1 MTGHGRSPIRLSVDI
16 GGTFTDLAL
25 DDGVRRFTCKVP
37 TVPAAPEQGFIDG
50 MARIL
55 REAGLTPDRIEVL
68 VHGTTLATNAVIERC
83 GAQTALITTAGHRD
97 ILEIATEARF
107 DQYDLMIQKPRPLVE
122 RPRRLTVPERMDAQG
137 KVRVPLDEA
146 AARALIADLE
156 DIEAVAVAFLH
167 SYANPVHE
175 LRMADLIAEM
185 RPALDVTLSHRV
197 CPQIREYERI
207 STAVTNAYVRPMMA
221 GYLGRLDAELTAMG
235 FSGAFY
241 LITSGGGLATM
252 EAARDFP
259 VRLIESGPAGGAIFA
274 ADVARAQKLPHVF
287 SFDMGGTTAKL
298 CIIENAMPHMTQMFE
313 VDRTAR
319 FKKGSGLPLRIPAVE
334 LVEIGAG
341 GCSLAQVDMLG
352 RVAVGPR
359 SAAADPGPAAYGKG
373 GTRATVTDA
382 DVTLGLIAPENF
394 AGGSMTLDPIA
405 ASDAL
410 QRDVGDALGCDAAM
424 AAHGVYEM
432 VCENMASAARV
443 HASEQ
448 GIDPRKFTMVAFGG
462 AAPLHA
468 ARVAQKIGID
478 RIIIP
483 ADAGVG
489 SAVGFLAAP
498 ISYEVVR
505 SALIRIDDLDGGA
518 INAVLADMESEAAGI
533 VADAALGEP
542 VDIQRRAHCRYV
554 GQGHEV
560 TIALPA
566 GKLDAGGCA
575 GLRARFEDAYVRM
588 FSRNIPTGSVE
599 IVGLSVVAIARAPIL
614 TGMASEAA
622 AASNDPGAAR
632 CFFDG
637 RAGIFQPGHAFR
649 RAGLGDRII
658 EGPAAI
664 TEAGTTTFVPRGFNA
679 RRGEGGV
686 LVIERRSRP

>member
-1 MTGHGRSPIRLSVDI
+1 MAEVIASPIRLSVDI

-25 DDGVRRFTCKVP
+25 DDGHRRYARKVP
-37 TVPAAPEQGFIDG
+37 TTPSGPERGFIAG
-50 MARIL
+50 MNQIL
-55 REAGLTPDRIEVL
+55 ADAGLTPARIDVL

-83 GAQTALITTAGHRD
+83 GARTALITTAGHRD

-107 DQYDLMIQKPRPLVE
+107 DQYDLMIEKPRPLVPRE
-122 RPRRLTVPERMDAQG
+122 RRLTVPERMDSLG

-146 AARALIADLE
+146 ATLALIEGLE
-156 DIEAVAVAFLH
+156 GTEAVAVAFLH
-167 SYANPVHE
+167 SYANPAHE
-175 LRMADLIAEM
+175 LRVAELIAKH
-185 RPALDVTLSHRV
+185 RPGLDVTLSHRV

-207 STAVTNAYVRPMMA
+207 STAVTNAYVRPMMD
-221 GYLGRLDAELTAMG
+221 GYLGRLEAELQALG
-235 FSGAFY
+235 FGGAFY
-241 LITSGGGLATM
+241 LITSGGGLAMM
-252 EAARDFP
+252 ETAREFP

-274 ADVARAQKLPHVF
+274 ADVARAQDLPHVF

-298 CIIENAMPHMTQMFE
+298 CIIEDATPHMTQMFE

-341 GCSLAQVDMLG
+341 GCSLASVDLLG

-373 GTRATVTDA
+373 GVRATVTDA
-382 DVTLGLIAPENF
+382 DVTLGIISPDNF
-394 AGGSMTLDPIA
+394 AGGTMTLDA
-405 ASDAL
+405 SSASDAL

-498 ISYEVVR
+498 VSYEVVR
-505 SALIRIDDLDGGA
+505 SASIDLDDLNPAMANDLLGA
-518 INAVLADMESEAAGI
+518 MEVDAGSI
-533 VADAALGEP
+533 VSAAALGEP
-542 VDIQRRAHCRYV
+542 VSIHRRAQCRYV

-560 TIALPA
+560 AISLPDGALDISSRSA
-566 GKLDAGGCA
+566 
-575 GLRARFEDAYVRM
+575 LRSKFEEAYARM
-588 FSRNIPTGSVE
+588 FSRNIPAGKVE
-599 IVGLSVVAIARAPIL
+599 IVGLSVVAVAP
-614 TGMASEAA
+614 TPAMTRTASEP
-622 AASNDPGAAR
+622 PGGDDAGTLR
-632 CFFDG
+632 RFFDG
-637 RAGIFQPGHAFR
+637 RESAFVDGLAYR
-649 RAGLGDRII
+649 RASLGDRIVD
-658 EGPAAI
+658 GPAAI
-664 TEAGTTTFVPRGFNA
+664 TEAGTTTYVPKGFTA
-679 RRGEGGV
+679 HAGLGGA
-686 LVIERRSRP
+686 LVIERRNAQ